1 MSQLFPSLTPAQI
14 ARIGRH
20 GTPRHV
26 VVGEVLAEPGST
38 VAHIFVLTTAQ
49 LEIVRQSGD
58 HGVIMTLDTPGM
70 FTGEATMLSGRRSL
84 TQIRASVEGDLIEI
98 TREEMLGLI
107 QSDSELSTI
116 IMRAFIL
123 RRAELIATHVGDAVL
138 LGSDHCAGTLRIK
151 EFLSRNGHPYTV
163 IDLDRDEGIQETM
176 DRFQISVADVPVLI
190 CRDHD
195 VLRNPSNQQIADC
208 LGFNAGIDSSQ
219 VRDVVVIGA
228 GPAGLA
234 AAVYAA
240 SEGLDVLVL
249 EANSPGGQA
258 GSSSRIENYLGFP
271 AGISGQELAARAYT
285 QAQKFGTQV
294 MIARTATGLACQRR
308 PYAVEIN
315 DGSSIQA
322 RTVVIASGATYR
334 KLALPNVSTF
344 EGAGLYYG
352 ASFIEAQ
359 ISRDE
364 DVIIVGGGNSAGQ
377 AAVFLAETSRHV
389 HVVVR
394 GDGLKASMSR
404 YLILRIETSPNITVH
419 AHTEITTLTGD
430 HHLEQVTWRNN
441 QSGAEETRPIRHV
454 FSMTGAVPSTEW
466 LKGCVTRDAKGFVRT
481 GADLSHDDLV
491 AAGWP
496 LGRPPHLLETSLP
509 GVFAIGDV
517 RADSVKRV
525 ASSVGEGAIAVAF
538 IHQVLHE

>member
-1 MSQLFPSLTPAQI
+1 MSQLFPELTPAQI

-20 GTPRHV
+20 GTLRHV
-26 VVGEVLAEPGST
+26 QRGEVLAEPGSA
-38 VAHIFVLTTAQ
+38 VGHIFVLTTAH

-70 FTGEATMLSGRRSL
+70 FTGEATMLSGRRGL
-84 TQIRASVEGDLIEI
+84 TQIRASVEGDLFEI
-98 TREEMLGLI
+98 TREELLGLI
-107 QSDSELSTI
+107 QSGSELSTI

-208 LGFNAGIDSSQ
+208 LGFNAGIDPSQ
-219 VRDVVVIGA
+219 VRDVVIVGG

-240 SEGLDVLVL
+240 SEGLDVLVI
-249 EANSPGGQA
+249 EATSPGGQA

-294 MIARTATGLACQRR
+294 MIARNAVRLACERR
-308 PYAVEIN
+308 PFAVEIN
-315 DGSSIQA
+315 DGQPIQA

-344 EGAGLYYG
+344 DGAGVYYG

-359 ISRDE
+359 ICRDE
-364 DVIIVGGGNSAGQ
+364 EVIVVGGGNSAGQ

-394 GDGLKASMSR
+394 GEGLKASMSR
-404 YLILRIETSPNITVH
+404 YLILRIETNPNITVH
-419 AHTEITTLTGD
+419 AHTEVTALAGD
-430 HHLEQVTWRNN
+430 HHLEQVTWRNS
-441 QSGAEETRPIRHV
+441 QTEAEETRPIRHL

-466 LKGCVTRDAKGFVRT
+466 LKGCVTRDDKGFVRT
-481 GADLSHDDLV
+481 GADLSHDDLA